1 MYSISYWQNFS
12 RGYTFLNTTGE
23 NMNTNPLKYDKLIAL
38 KITQEDYDFLQ
49 RYSKGE
55 KISVSEVLRKSIQIT
70 KEKIWDEIYEL
81 EQKERDTE
89 YQCS

>member
-1 MYSISYWQNFS
+1 
-12 RGYTFLNTTGE
+12 
-23 NMNTNPLKYDKLIAL
+23 MNTKPLKYDKLIAL
-38 KITQEDYDFLQ
+38 KITKEDYDFLQ

-81 EQKERDTE
+81 EQKERNNE
-89 YQCS
+89 YKCS